1 MIRYYSIG
9 IIYRCFVKQQNKM
22 TPKDFKGKNHHIGTK
37 KPPKLCH
44 ALVGVRL
51 LGLTQLTVPRG
62 SCILRHQGVKG
73 HLSGFPK
80 KSAGNEFTSSTGDVR
95 QPGETWKSGG
105 WGFLFD
111 STNSQPKGIMHAILG
126 TMMDNEEQG
135 LPVWMSN
142 KQKQVEAK
150 NVMNLQCDQPQIHKF
165 HKQLSLRFPIEMM
178 KKKTR

>member
-1 MIRYYSIG
+1 
-9 IIYRCFVKQQNKM
+9 M
-22 TPKDFKGKNHHIGTK
+22 TPGFQGKNHHSTK

-95 QPGETWKSGG
+95 QPGKTWKSGG
-105 WGFLFD
+105 WGFLF
-111 STNSQPKGIMHAILG
+111 
-126 TMMDNEEQG
+126 
-135 LPVWMSN
+135 
-142 KQKQVEAK
+142 
-150 NVMNLQCDQPQIHKF
+150 
-165 HKQLSLRFPIEMM
+165 
-178 KKKTR
+178 